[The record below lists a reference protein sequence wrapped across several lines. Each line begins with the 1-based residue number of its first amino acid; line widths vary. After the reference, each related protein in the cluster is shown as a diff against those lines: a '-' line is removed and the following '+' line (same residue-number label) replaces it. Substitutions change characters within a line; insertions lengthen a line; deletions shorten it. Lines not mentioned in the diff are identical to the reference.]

1 MYDYCIL
8 GATLLDSASEWNRQT
23 AHICIQQ
30 GVIVKIISAKNP
42 EILKAHKI
50 IDAKGAYC
58 APGLVAFLVDLPEP
72 GFEYRDT
79 FTTLSAAALAGG
91 FTDIVFLPNSQP
103 VLQDSLAL
111 QALYQQTKN
120 LPQDCHFTCAATQ
133 DAQGKNL
140 NELLELSQSGAVAFT
155 DGLNP
160 IQEPECLLNAL
171 RYLTQMNGL
180 LIQFPIDFRL
190 YFEGIINE
198 SPATA
203 GMGFKA
209 SPGLAEVLML
219 QTLLECG
226 LYTGARLHISPIT
239 TARALQILKNYIPLP
254 SYISIST
261 ALEYIIWEDIYTLG
275 FNSLYKTFPPLRSEQ
290 DKEALIDGLLD
301 DTIQA
306 IATRHSPKS
315 LEEKEVEFEY
325 ATPGLIYM
333 PFVLPL
339 AYEVLCR
346 RRNLNLENLLD
357 KLGNNIRSI
366 LGLPTALIQPGN
378 EAKLTFFEITEPYS
392 LEWKAC
398 YSKSVNYPKTLPF
411 STIRI
416 KGIFNKGKW
425 FIG

>member
-8 GATLLDSASEWNRQT
+8 HATLLDSASEWNQQT
-23 AHICIQQ
+23 VHICIQQ
-30 GVIVKIISAKNP
+30 GVIVKIISAKSP
-42 EILKAHKI
+42 EILKAHKT

-79 FTTLSAAALAGG
+79 FATLSLAALAGG

-103 VLQDSLAL
+103 VLQDAFAL
-111 QALYQQTKN
+111 QALCRQTKN

-133 DAQGKNL
+133 AAQGKNL
-140 NELLELSQSGAVAFT
+140 NELLELHQSGAVAFT
-155 DGLNP
+155 DGINP
-160 IQEPECLLNAL
+160 IQEPEHLLNTL

-209 SPGLAEVLML
+209 SPWLAEVLML
-219 QTLLECG
+219 QALLECAR
-226 LYTGARLHISPIT
+226 YAGARLHISPIT
-239 TARALQILKNYIPLP
+239 TADSLRVLKNYAPLP
-254 SYISIST
+254 PYISIST
-261 ALEYIIWEDIYTLG
+261 ALEYIIWEDADTLG
-275 FNSLYKTFPPLRSEQ
+275 FDSLYKTFPPLRSRQ
-290 DKEALIDGLLD
+290 DREALIAGLLNN
-301 DTIQA
+301 TIQA
-306 IATRHSPKS
+306 IATRHSPRS

-325 ATPGLIYM
+325 ATPGLMYM
-333 PFVLPL
+333 PFAFPL
-339 AYEVLCR
+339 AHEILCR
-346 RRNLNLENLLD
+346 RHNLSLENLLD

-366 LGLPTALIQPGN
+366 LGLPIVPIRPGS
-378 EAKLTFFEITEPYS
+378 EAKLTFFEIIEPYA
-392 LEWKAC
+392 LQWKAR
-398 YSKSVNYPKTLPF
+398 YSKSSNYPKSLP
-411 STIRI
+411 SSSIRI

-425 FIG
+425 FIE